1 MAALSLKR
9 AYMQR
14 NASASRMIDEMSR
27 AKRQC
32 LKRTTDFLVKKFEAQ
47 SDEGDSDDTDDF
59 NDENGELGTSCVDIR
74 KSLRA
79 LSVPMTDYKVSRAV
93 AQYSDDDETDL
104 EISRKRKRNS
114 RRKSSNFKELQA
126 RNSSEISDYLS
137 AVSPEYSSR
146 DLSTRGS
153 SFDGT
158 VREDNA
164 LGHRR
169 SSSFMNCL
177 PTSPLSFDTYSV
189 PSCSR
194 MPACHNGIPS
204 SDFDA
209 RSRCF
214 DYLVGA
220 IDEAWA
226 RYCDS
231 TSHDE
236 EIAYGFENE
245 KSIDDCSIKHTF
257 MQIPQF
263 RPSKGGDKSQVDHDD
278 GSISSVNSS
287 VCSSADEENLTSSTI
302 ITDYDS
308 DSNAQRSRVADKLA
322 AAGLRSHCR
331 VSEVPENMRLQ
342 KLKDRFIKAKYY
354 LQDYVDSE
362 EAEDCFLFWKKWDL
376 VKYSAIELVED
387 TDSDDKIEKVV
398 EELEAGRDAITYEM

>member
-14 NASASRMIDEMSR
+14 NASATRMLDEMSR

-32 LKRTTDFLVKKFEAQ
+32 LKRTTDFLVKRFEAQ
-47 SDEGDSDDTDDF
+47 SDDGDSDDVKDF
-59 NDENGELGTSCVDIR
+59 NNEDNGFGTSPLDIR

-79 LSVPMTDYKVSRAV
+79 LSVPMTDYKMSRAV

-104 EISRKRKRNS
+104 EASKKHRRNS
-114 RRKSSNFKELQA
+114 RRRRLNSKEHRA
-126 RNSSEISDYLS
+126 HSFTENSDCLS
-137 AVSPEYSSR
+137 TASLDYSSR
-146 DLSTRGS
+146 DLNVHGS
-153 SFDGT
+153 SFDDSM
-158 VREDNA
+158 RDDKKLN
-164 LGHRR
+164 HRR
-169 SSSFMNCL
+169 SSSFMSCL
-177 PTSPLSFDTYSV
+177 PTSPLSFDTYTV
-189 PSCSR
+189 PSCSHVSV
-194 MPACHNGIPS
+194 CHNGIPS

-245 KSIDDCSIKHTF
+245 KSIDDSSVSHSF
-257 MQIPQF
+257 MQIP
-263 RPSKGGDKSQVDHDD
+263 RPHGHNEQLKGKVNPDD
-278 GSISSVNSS
+278 GSISSANSS
-287 VCSSADEENLTSSTI
+287 VCSSDEENLTSSTF

-308 DSNAQRSRVADKLA
+308 DSNAQRSRLANKVA
-322 AAGLRSHCR
+322 AAGLQSHCR

-362 EAEDCFLFWKKWDL
+362 EPEDCFLFWKKWDL

-387 TDSDDKIEKVV
+387 TDNDDKIEKAL
-398 EELEAGRDAITYEM
+398 EELEAGRDATSYEM

>member
-14 NASASRMIDEMSR
+14 NASATRMLDEMSR

-32 LKRTTDFLVKKFEAQ
+32 LKRTTDFLVKRFEAQ
-47 SDEGDSDDTDDF
+47 SDDGDSDDVKDF
-59 NDENGELGTSCVDIR
+59 NNEDSGFGTSLLDIR
-74 KSLRA
+74 KSLSA
-79 LSVPMTDYKVSRAV
+79 LSVPMTDYKMSRAI

-104 EISRKRKRNS
+104 EVSEKHRRNS
-114 RRKSSNFKELQA
+114 RRKRSNSKEHRA
-126 RNSSEISDYLS
+126 HSFTENSDCPFT
-137 AVSPEYSSR
+137 ASPEYSGH
-146 DLSTRGS
+146 DLNVRGL
-153 SFDGT
+153 SFDESM
-158 VREDNA
+158 RDDKKLN
-164 LGHRR
+164 HRR
-169 SSSFMNCL
+169 SSSFMSCL
-177 PTSPLSFDTYSV
+177 PTSPLSFDTYTV
-189 PSCSR
+189 PSCSHVSV
-194 MPACHNGIPS
+194 CHNGIPS

-245 KSIDDCSIKHTF
+245 KSIDDSSVSHSF
-257 MQIPQF
+257 MQIS
-263 RPSKGGDKSQVDHDD
+263 RPHDHNEQLKGKVNHDD
-278 GSISSVNSS
+278 GSISSANSS
-287 VCSSADEENLTSSTI
+287 VCSSDEGNLTSSTF

-308 DSNAQRSRVADKLA
+308 DSNVQRSRLANKVA

-362 EAEDCFLFWKKWDL
+362 EPEDCFLFWKKWDL

-387 TDSDDKIEKVV
+387 TDNDDKIEKAL
-398 EELEAGRDAITYEM
+398 EELEAGRDATSYEM

>member
-14 NASASRMIDEMSR
+14 NASATRMLDEVSR

-32 LKRTTDFLVKKFEAQ
+32 LKRTTDFLVKRFEAQ
-47 SDEGDSDDTDDF
+47 SDDGDSDDVKDF
-59 NDENGELGTSCVDIR
+59 NNEDSGFGTSLLDIR
-74 KSLRA
+74 KSLSA
-79 LSVPMTDYKVSRAV
+79 LSVPMTDYKMSRAI

-104 EISRKRKRNS
+104 EVSEKHRRNS
-114 RRKSSNFKELQA
+114 RRKRSNSKEHRA
-126 RNSSEISDYLS
+126 HSFTENSDCPFT
-137 AVSPEYSSR
+137 ASPEYSGH
-146 DLSTRGS
+146 DLNVRGL
-153 SFDGT
+153 SFDESM
-158 VREDNA
+158 RDDKKLN
-164 LGHRR
+164 HRR
-169 SSSFMNCL
+169 SSSFMSCL
-177 PTSPLSFDTYSV
+177 PTSPLSFDTYTV
-189 PSCSR
+189 PSCSHVSV
-194 MPACHNGIPS
+194 CHNGIPS

-245 KSIDDCSIKHTF
+245 KSIDDSSVSHSF
-257 MQIPQF
+257 MQIS
-263 RPSKGGDKSQVDHDD
+263 RPHDHNEQLKGKVNHDD
-278 GSISSVNSS
+278 GSISSANSS
-287 VCSSADEENLTSSTI
+287 VCSSDEGNLTSSTF

-308 DSNAQRSRVADKLA
+308 DSNVQRSRLANKVA

-362 EAEDCFLFWKKWDL
+362 EPEDCFLFWKKWDL

-387 TDSDDKIEKVV
+387 TDNDDKIEKAL
-398 EELEAGRDAITYEM
+398 EELEAGRDATSYEM

>member
-14 NASASRMIDEMSR
+14 NASATRMLDEMSR

-32 LKRTTDFLVKKFEAQ
+32 LKRTTDFLVKRFEAQ
-47 SDEGDSDDTDDF
+47 SDDGNSDDVKDF
-59 NDENGELGTSCVDIR
+59 NNEDSGFGTSLLDIR
-74 KSLRA
+74 KSLSA
-79 LSVPMTDYKVSRAV
+79 LSVPMTDYKMSRAI

-104 EISRKRKRNS
+104 EVSEKHRRNS
-114 RRKSSNFKELQA
+114 RRKRSNSKEHRA
-126 RNSSEISDYLS
+126 HSFTENSDCPFT
-137 AVSPEYSSR
+137 ASPEYSGH
-146 DLSTRGS
+146 DLNVRGL
-153 SFDGT
+153 SFDESM
-158 VREDNA
+158 RDDKKLN
-164 LGHRR
+164 HRR
-169 SSSFMNCL
+169 SSSFMSCL
-177 PTSPLSFDTYSV
+177 PTSPLSFDTYTV
-189 PSCSR
+189 PSCSHVSV
-194 MPACHNGIPS
+194 CHNGIPS

-245 KSIDDCSIKHTF
+245 KSIDDSSVSHSF
-257 MQIPQF
+257 MQIS
-263 RPSKGGDKSQVDHDD
+263 RPHDHNEQLKGKVNHDD
-278 GSISSVNSS
+278 GSISSANSS
-287 VCSSADEENLTSSTI
+287 VCSSDEGNLTSSTF

-308 DSNAQRSRVADKLA
+308 DSNVQRSRLANKVA

-362 EAEDCFLFWKKWDL
+362 EPEDCFLFWKKWDL

-387 TDSDDKIEKVV
+387 TDNDDKIEKAL
-398 EELEAGRDAITYEM
+398 EELEAGRDATSYEM